1 MQILFDSMTGNVRRF
16 SYRLADTCGVPALDL
31 RAHAPAGPFLLVTY
45 TFGRGEMPESTARFL
60 ERYAGGLRGVVASG
74 SFHWGAHFARAGEQI
89 AGRYGVPLV
98 AKLNKSGSEA
108 DAQAVA
114 GWLLGNLREH
124 TFGEDAYEENAG
136 GENARG

>member
-45 TFGRGEMPESTARFL
+45 TFGQGEVPESTARFL
-60 ERYAGGLRGVVASG
+60 ERYAEGLRGVVVSG

-108 DAQAVA
+108 DAQVVA
-114 GWLLGNLREH
+114 EWLLENTAR
-124 TFGEDAYEENAG
+124 DAFRDTSGQNVS
-136 GENARG
+136 GENMRG

>member
-16 SYRLADTCGVPALDL
+16 SYRLADTCGVPAFDL

-45 TFGRGEMPESTARFL
+45 TFGRGEVPESTARFL

-74 SFHWGAHFARAGEQI
+74 SFHWGAHFARAGDEI

-98 AKLNKSGSEA
+98 TKLNKSGSEA

-114 GWLLGNLREH
+114 GWLFKTTTRDA
-124 TFGEDAYEENAG
+124 FGEDTC